1 MKLVFKGKCSAN
13 QLSKRITEVVA
24 DIVARTGITEDAKI
38 IIENAELNVIFKVGN
53 EESYLTVP
61 REINGQE
68 VQDIFTVTVPLTEKG
83 TIKATLDNEEESL
96 VDDKTLAEANG
107 IEYEYSEIESDY
119 EESELIY
126 IDTFGDDVAKS
137 VRYSIVGTELEL
149 IRFYK
154 GEKLVGEQIVDPA
167 LMDE

>member
-1 MKLVFKGKCSAN
+1 MWYKAEYECDDFQMIL
-13 QLSKRITEVVA
+13 A
-24 DIVARTGITEDAKI
+24 DND
-38 IIENAELNVIFKVGN
+38 N
-53 EESYLTVP
+53 EAL
-61 REINGQE
+61 EI
-68 VQDIFTVTVPLTEKG
+68 
-83 TIKATLDNEEESL
+83 ALDNEEESL

>member
-24 DIVARTGITEDAKI
+24 DIVDRTGITEDAKI

-68 VQDIFTVTVPLTEKG
+68 V
-83 TIKATLDNEEESL
+83 
-96 VDDKTLAEANG
+96 
-107 IEYEYSEIESDY
+107 
-119 EESELIY
+119 
-126 IDTFGDDVAKS
+126 
-137 VRYSIVGTELEL
+137 
-149 IRFYK
+149 
-154 GEKLVGEQIVDPA
+154 
-167 LMDE
+167 